1 MYHVYAGSNGHASF
15 STLKPGGY
23 TLRVVALNRVPD
35 KDLVR
40 RSFEIT
46 GDPQRCIIHLI
57 NSGVTVS
64 KDNATVEFAGV
75 GPARGYRCRLDR
87 NDFYGCKLII
97 IIYRGIIR
105 ISVVE

>member
-1 MYHVYAGSNGHASF
+1 M
-15 STLKPGGY
+15 LQPGGY
-23 TLRVVALNRVPD
+23 TLRVVALIRVPG

-40 RSFEIT
+40 RSFEVT

-64 KDNATVEFAGV
+64 KHNATVEFAGV

-87 NDFYGCKLII
+87 NDFYGCKLIN
-97 IIYRGIIR
+97 IIR
-105 ISVVE
+105 ISVVG